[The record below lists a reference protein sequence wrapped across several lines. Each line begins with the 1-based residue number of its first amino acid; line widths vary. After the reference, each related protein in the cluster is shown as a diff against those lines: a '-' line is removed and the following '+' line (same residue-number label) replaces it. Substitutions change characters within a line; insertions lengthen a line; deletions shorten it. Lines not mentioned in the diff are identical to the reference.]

1 MKAFKLFLL
10 LIFISVFTSSY
21 SAWYYSV
28 YAEYVYCLAKHTQ
41 NLNQEKNEK
50 FKIGVYGS
58 RTMFNATRQMS
69 LTKKIEQKLIYVENL
84 TSLANDPNFQ
94 LMFIGKD
101 KLHDLP
107 KAIAYCKKYHALLVT
122 DIKGVVEKGAD
133 VEFLENEA
141 GNIKFK
147 INSSACYNR
156 GIKVSQILQNMAI
169 K

>member
-69 LTKKIEQKLIYVENL
+69 LTKRIEQKLIYVEEL
-84 TSLANDPNFQ
+84 TSLTNEPDLQ
-94 LMFIGKD
+94 LLFIGKE
-101 KLHDLP
+101 KVNELE
-107 KAIAYCKKYHALLVT
+107 KMINYCKKHHIILVT
-122 DIKGVVEKGAD
+122 DLPGAVEKGAD
-133 VEFLENEA
+133 VEFLEDQS

-147 INSSACYNR
+147 INAEASKSRN
-156 GIKVSQILQNMAI
+156 IKISPILQNMAM